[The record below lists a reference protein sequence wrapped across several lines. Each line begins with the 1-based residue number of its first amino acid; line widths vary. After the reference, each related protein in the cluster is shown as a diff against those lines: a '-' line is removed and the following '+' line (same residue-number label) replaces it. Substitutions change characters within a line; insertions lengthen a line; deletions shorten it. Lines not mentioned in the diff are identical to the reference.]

1 MIVLRKTGIANLPL
15 HYGRAPHW
23 LISRMIKLAD
33 AIVTIIIDE
42 YGQDEFL
49 QRISDTFWFQA
60 LGCVL
65 GFDWHSSGVT
75 TVLTYVLK
83 KAVRSDMHGIAVCG
97 GKGKASLRTPS
108 EIRLVAEKFGFSNS
122 DIDQLEYSSKMSA
135 KVDNTAI
142 QAGYPLYHHAF
153 FLSEEGKW
161 AVVQQGM
168 SIEDRTARRYHWIS
182 DSVNQNFVDEPHKAI
197 VGDTKRGVVL
207 DMTAKKSVECRK
219 TSLDICK
226 ENPLKVRSLFESIR
240 PARQSTLQHWIQQG
254 ESRGLHDIR
263 VLSMPRRVNWNVLRE
278 VYEFQPSS
286 YEELL
291 GVRGVGPAT
300 VRGLALVSEIIYGK
314 PPSWRDPVKFSF
326 AYGGKDGVPRPVDRE
341 AMDQSIELLRES
353 IQKARV
359 DEKTKSRSLKKLTR
373 YITNDNLNNH

>member
-1 MIVLRKTGIANLPL
+1 MK
-15 HYGRAPHW
+15 
-23 LISRMIKLAD
+23 
-33 AIVTIIIDE
+33 
-42 YGQDEFL
+42 
-49 QRISDTFWFQA
+49 
-60 LGCVL
+60 
-65 GFDWHSSGVT
+65 
-75 TVLTYVLK
+75 
-83 KAVRSDMHGIAVCG
+83 
-97 GKGKASLRTPS
+97 
-108 EIRLVAEKFGFSNS
+108 
-122 DIDQLEYSSKMSA
+122 
-135 KVDNTAI
+135 
-142 QAGYPLYHHAF
+142 
-153 FLSEEGKW
+153 
-161 AVVQQGM
+161 
-168 SIEDRTARRYHWIS
+168 HWIS

-207 DMTAKKSVECRK
+207 DMTAKESVECRK

-240 PARQSTLQHWIQQG
+240 TARQSTLQHWIQQG

-263 VLSMPRRVNWNVLRE
+263 VLSMPRRVNWNALRE
-278 VYEFQPSS
+278 VYEFQPTS

-359 DEKTKSRSLKKLTR
+359 DEKTKSMSLKKLTR
-373 YITNDNLNNH
+373 YITNDNLNNQ